1 MHKIIFIFKN
11 NIADILTTFVVLT
24 LIVVIA
30 LAPASALDIPTKT
43 SVCKEVGQGR
53 YQNLD
58 KFLKPTSS
66 LRDIKLNNNGEPI
79 YTGQQTLELMTL
91 NAECGVRIMP
101 FTGVLLG
108 TIEDIENIYTK
119 YFKVR

>member
-11 NIADILTTFVVLT
+11 NIADILTTFMVLT
-24 LIVVIA
+24 LIVIIA
-30 LAPASALDIPTKT
+30 LASASAQDIPTKT

-58 KFLKPTSS
+58 KLLKPTSS
-66 LRDIKLNNNGEPI
+66 LRDIKLNNKGEPI